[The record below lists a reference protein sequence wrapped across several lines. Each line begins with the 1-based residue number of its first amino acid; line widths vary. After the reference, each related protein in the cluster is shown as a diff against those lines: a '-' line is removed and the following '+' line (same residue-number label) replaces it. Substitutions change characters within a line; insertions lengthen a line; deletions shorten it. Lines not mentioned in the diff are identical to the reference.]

1 MSMIDFAIKEVGDDR
16 YSSGIQSYPLLSS
29 VLLVP
34 PPPLYP
40 SPSIYFLYP
49 VIMGKVAAVGHIITL
64 TVLAWGIALIVIILL

>member
-1 MSMIDFAIKEVGDDR
+1 MIGTQVVYNRIRFF
-16 YSSGIQSYPLLSS
+16 LLSFWY
-29 VLLVP
+29 

>member
-34 PPPLYP
+34 PPFTRLLP
-40 SPSIYFLYP
+40 F
-49 VIMGKVAAVGHIITL
+49 TFR
-64 TVLAWGIALIVIILL
+64 ILSSWAKLLQ

>member
-1 MSMIDFAIKEVGDDR
+1 MIDFAIKEVGDDR

-34 PPPLYP
+34 PPLYP

-49 VIMGKVAAVGHIITL
+49 VIMGKAAAVGHIITL